1 MYGILSVQLAF
12 TTIACLLPMYSDA
25 ARKFWL
31 SPSGVAL
38 AWLAILSSIVATCA
52 LFCCALDR
60 KVPTNYILLS
70 VFTVCEAYVVAFICA
85 TVPDRQVVV
94 TAALLTTAIVV
105 GITVY
110 SLLSSTDFT
119 SCGAFLF
126 MIGFALMGFG
136 FVCAIFGFRL
146 PLLYCVCVVIF
157 FGLYLIFDT

>member
-1 MYGILSVQLAF
+1 MLSKE
-12 TTIACLLPMYSDA
+12 
-25 ARKFWL
+25 ARRFWL
-31 SPSGVAL
+31 SPSGVSL
-38 AWLAILSSIVATCA
+38 VWLSFIFSIIATCA

-60 KVPTNYILLS
+60 KVPDNYILLTI
-70 VFTVCEAYVVAFICA
+70 FTVSEAYIVAFICA
-85 TVPDRQVVV
+85 TVKDREIVL

-136 FVCAIFGFRL
+136 LVCAIFGFRL
-146 PLLYCVCVVIF
+146 PLFYCVCVVIF
-157 FGLYLIFDT
+157 FGLYLIFDTQMVLGGKTH